1 MRSGLALAGVMT
13 LACVATAASA
23 ADRIV
28 YYGAPP
34 AWVKPSE
41 LPPPPS
47 AEPGAASS
55 IVLYDEQNRY
65 DGDLAETTVRT
76 ASKVISEQGL
86 DDLGSVA
93 VEWDP
98 ETERVTVNRVA
109 IIRDGQVIDVLK
121 KERLEVLRRET
132 NLESAMLNGRLTA
145 MLQLTDL
152 RVGDIV
158 DVQTTRRYRDPL
170 NTGRFDSSTVLRS
183 SGAMG
188 RARIRLLWNKGA
200 PMRWRATEGFPKPE
214 VIETA
219 SGSELLVEVNQF
231 KSRPLPVGAP
241 MRYAQAGMIEWTQLG
256 DWSDISTSLA
266 GLYEN
271 AATLKPK
278 SPLRAEV
285 ERIRAASPD
294 PLARATLALKLVE
307 SQVRYVYIGMGAGA
321 YAPASADDTWARRF
335 GDCKG
340 KTALL
345 MALLKALDIPAEA
358 ALVNSDGWGDGLE
371 LRLPSLARFD
381 HVIVRA
387 TIGGEVYWL
396 DGTRQGDEALANL
409 QVPAYGWA
417 LPVRTKAATL
427 ERLTPKPL
435 MLAQD
440 ATLVRI
446 DASAGLDTPAKVTIE
461 AILRGDQAIQ
471 SARTFAGQPR
481 DDVSRGLRR
490 GWGKMLGWVD
500 FETADWTY
508 DASKAELTMRASGSG
523 KLNLVTD
530 PRLGR
535 LWPLPISELFAPG
548 YERDAEQDQTAPY
561 FVNYPYF
568 DRMVVYATLPKT
580 ERYRLSGMYVK
591 QAVGGYDVMRGAYLR
606 DNQVLLM
613 RSTRALGPEITAE
626 EAKAS
631 QEKARRGFQAFG
643 GYVVEIVND
652 KTPGADP
659 VGEGF
664 QALEER
670 RYDAAETAF
679 RAAQKSP
686 DFERG
691 GYVGLI
697 QTAMA
702 RKTYPQALKLLDQA
716 EARLPGAATVWL
728 GMRVDV
734 LWASD
739 RREEAETVAAAAATK
754 SPRDPEVLLVLARI
768 QLAREKYDAAMA
780 TARQA
785 QALDPK
791 SAAPVLAEGRA
802 LFGQKDLA
810 GALKRGLA
818 AQALEPNNVEVLS
831 TVAAMQLRLKQ
842 PEAALDLATEAI
854 RIDPLSAGLQS
865 SRADVLDQM
874 GRTDEALAMF
884 DAALSQEPKNVIL
897 LNGRCWLRAT
907 RNRELDKARADC
919 DQALVLRP
927 DFAAALDSRALLN
940 FRAARFD
947 AALRDYDQ
955 ALKLAPKQ
963 GASLFGRG
971 LTRLS
976 LGDRAGAEADL
987 AAARGLDAEIETRF
1001 AEWGLR
1007 P

>member
-1 MRSGLALAGVMT
+1 MRFGYALSGAATIAL
-13 LACVATAASA
+13 VATAASA
-23 ADRIV
+23 ADRVV

-34 AWVKPSE
+34 SWVKPAD
-41 LPPPPS
+41 LPPPPE

-55 IVLYDEQNRY
+55 LVLYDEQTRY
-65 DGDLAETTVRT
+65 DGLYGETTLRT

-86 DDLGSVA
+86 DDLGSI
-93 VEWDP
+93 VEDWDP

-109 IIRDGQVIDVLK
+109 IIRDGKVIDVLK
-121 KERLEVLRRET
+121 SEKFEVLRRET
-132 NLESAMLNGRLTA
+132 NLESAMLNGQLTA
-145 MLQLTDL
+145 TLQLKDL

-158 DVQTTRRYRDPL
+158 DVQVSRRYRDPL
-170 NTGRFDSSTVLRS
+170 GSGRFDSTTALQASGTV
-183 SGAMG
+183 G
-188 RARIRLLWNKGA
+188 RMRIRLLWPKGA
-200 PMRWRATEGFPKPE
+200 PLRWRTTEGFPKTT
-214 VIETA
+214 VTETA
-219 SGSELLVEVNQF
+219 TGSELLVDASNL
-231 KSRPLPVGAP
+231 KHRRLPVGAP
-241 MRYAQAGMIEWTQLG
+241 MRYAQAGTIEWTQLS
-256 DWSDISTSLA
+256 DWSEVSALLA
-266 GLYEN
+266 GLY
-271 AATLKPK
+271 ATAGTLKPN
-278 SPLRAEV
+278 SPLLAEV

-294 PLARATLALKLVE
+294 PLVRATLALKLVE
-307 SQVRYVYIGMGAGA
+307 TQVRYVYIGMGAGA
-321 YAPASADDTWARRF
+321 YAPAAADETWTRRF
-335 GDCKG
+335 GDCKA

-358 ALVNSDGWGDGLE
+358 ALVNSDGWGDGME
-371 LRLPSLARFD
+371 QRLPSLARFD

-387 TIGGEVYWL
+387 TIGDEVYWL

-417 LPVRTKAATL
+417 LPVRAKAATL

-440 ATLVRI
+440 STVVRI
-446 DASAGLDTPAKVTIE
+446 DAAAGLETPAKVTVE
-461 AILRGDQAIQ
+461 AILRGDQAIS
-471 SARTFAGQPR
+471 SARTFASQPR

-500 FETADWTY
+500 FETADWSY
-508 DASKAELTMRASGSG
+508 DAPKAELTMRATGSG
-523 KLNLVTD
+523 KLNLVND
-530 PRLGR
+530 PRLGQ

-548 YERDAEQDQTAPY
+548 YERDSEQDQTAPY
-561 FVNYPYF
+561 AINYPYF
-568 DRMVVYATLPKT
+568 DRTVVYATLPKT
-580 ERYRLSGMYVK
+580 DRYRLSGMFVK
-591 QAVGGYDVMRGAYLR
+591 QTLGGYDVTRAAYLR

-613 RSTRALGPEITAE
+613 RSSRAVGPEITAE
-626 EAKAS
+626 DAKAS

-664 QALEER
+664 QALGER
-670 RYDAAETAF
+670 RYDAAEAAF
-679 RAAQKSP
+679 RTALKSP

-691 GYVGLI
+691 AYAGLV

-702 RKTYPQALKLLDQA
+702 RKAYPQALKLLDQA
-716 EARLPGAATVWL
+716 EARLPGASTAWL

-739 RREEAETVAAAAATK
+739 RREEAEAVAVAAAAK
-754 SPRDPEVLLVLARI
+754 SPKDPEVLLVLART
-768 QLAREKYDAAMA
+768 QLAREKYDAALA

-791 SAAPVLAEGRA
+791 SADAVLAEGRA
-802 LFGQKDLA
+802 LFGRKDPA

-842 PEAALDLATEAI
+842 PEAALVLTTEAI
-854 RIDPLSAGLQS
+854 RIDPLSAGLQA

-884 DAALSQEPKNVIL
+884 DAALSQDPKNVTL

-919 DQALVLRP
+919 DQALALRP
-927 DFAAALDSRALLN
+927 DLAAALDSRALVN

-987 AAARGLDAEIETRF
+987 VAARGLDAEVETRF
-1001 AEWGLR
+1001 AEWGLK